1 MTPNTWL
8 RFSILVLTTAAACG
22 DDQRSTEPDAAGPV
36 DAHPDAHPD
45 HTLRFDLENVT
56 PLGDGYVYEGWA
68 IIGGDPMST
77 GRFTVDAEGGTT
89 PASFTLTPEQVYDL
103 STFVITIEPAV
114 GDDPAP
120 AATHLLAG
128 DLDGL
133 GAALTTSHAA
143 ALGSDFSTAAGTFL
157 LATPSTAAD
166 TSDND
171 LGIWWLVPGKPPA
184 ASLTLPTLPDG
195 WVYEGWVAGASGPV
209 TTGRFRTPDGV
220 DSDAAGPAAGPDGG
234 PPFPGQDFIDPPMD
248 LNGGAVAA
256 VISVEPEPDDD
267 PAPFVL
273 KPLVTDP
280 IGAATAP
287 TAQTMTNLAAA
298 SLPSGVARIE

>member
-120 AATHLLAG
+120 A
-128 DLDGL
+128 
-133 GAALTTSHAA
+133 
-143 ALGSDFSTAAGTFL
+143 
-157 LATPSTAAD
+157 
-166 TSDND
+166 
-171 LGIWWLVPGKPPA
+171 
-184 ASLTLPTLPDG
+184 TLPDG